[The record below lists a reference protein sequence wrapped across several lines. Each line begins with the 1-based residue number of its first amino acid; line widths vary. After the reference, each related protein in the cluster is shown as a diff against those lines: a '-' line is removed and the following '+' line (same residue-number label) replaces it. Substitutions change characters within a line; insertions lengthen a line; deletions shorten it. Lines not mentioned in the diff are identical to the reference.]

1 VQNLNLFMSV
11 NPASNRRRVR
21 EYTDGEDDL
30 IKHVLAALSTST
42 WELEE
47 SFLARWS
54 DVINFD
60 KFPRSAKVPE
70 LVSRIRQAS
79 KSSPHIVLVEPDAVD
94 KLVDQFPDAHAR
106 EFLSP
111 AAAAITQVP
120 NGAVRAPLY
129 IVSPKKILTGS
140 GDGESMVSRRTY
152 VEASTLSRKVREI
165 TQIDAVTREN
175 VNSQLRLVSFV
186 LQGFRTQLYNN
197 LVLEAS
203 NTDSLDL
210 AIPGLQGA
218 IKRNFIL
225 AMITHLT
232 EGRYLPLNEVRIDG
246 SEMSYLS
253 KSQRDELYEL
263 QKSEKSDKPFFPI
276 DFSIGQSSDYID
288 ADSFVSDGASRSR
301 EKSRWDVMSDYAH
314 RLESVLRKLIRV
326 YLRMDDYKAVENIRS
341 WSESEI
347 REWFD
352 KLTEVDLEPK
362 LKAINQEIIENFK
375 AFQQDIIDSSLL
387 EEREGSNAARLNYY
401 DQSRLFAYVLD
412 RTISRLPWGLMAKF
426 TMDVVNNSEDMSMGQ
441 KPSFI
446 EYAYSNQMSPFAI
459 VTPDFLTE
467 VMDKKVADMQVG
479 SFNSKCNALLSQ
491 GATNE

>member
-1 VQNLNLFMSV
+1 MSV
-11 NPASNRRRVR
+11 NPASNRKRVR

-30 IKHVLAALSTST
+30 IKHVLAALSTNS

-111 AAAAITQVP
+111 AAASITQIP
-120 NGAVRAPLY
+120 PGAVRAPLY
-129 IVSPKKILTGS
+129 IVSPKSKS
-140 GDGESMVSRRTY
+140 DESNINNNSRRTY
-152 VEASTLSRKVREI
+152 IEASTLSRKVREI
-165 TQIDAVTREN
+165 TQIDAVTKEN
-175 VNSQLRLVSFV
+175 VESQLRLVSFI

-203 NTDSLDL
+203 NTEALDIS
-210 AIPGLQGA
+210 IPGIQGA

-225 AMITHLT
+225 AMVTHIY
-232 EGRYLPLNEVRIDG
+232 EGRYLPMSEVRIDG
-246 SEMSYLS
+246 NEMTYLS
-253 KSQRDELYEL
+253 KSQRDELYDL
-263 QKSEKSDKPFFPI
+263 QKKEKNKKSFFPI

-288 ADSFVSDGASRSR
+288 AGSFISDGSSHSR
-301 EKSRWDVMSDYAH
+301 EKSRRDVLSEYAH
-314 RLESVLRKLIRV
+314 NLDAHLRKLVRIFM
-326 YLRMDDYKAVENIRS
+326 RMKDYNSVENVRS
-341 WSESEI
+341 WSDSEV

-352 KLTEVDLEPK
+352 NLTEEDLEPQIK
-362 LKAINQEIIENFK
+362 EINQDIISLFK
-375 AFQQDIIDSSLL
+375 AFQQDIIDPNLI
-387 EEREGSNAARLNYY
+387 EERESTVLDKLYHAAKLNYY
-401 DQSRLFAYVLD
+401 DQARLFAYVID
-412 RTISRLPWGLMAKF
+412 RTISRLPWGLLAKF
-426 TMDVVNNSEDMSMGQ
+426 TVDIVNNSEDMSMGQ

-446 EYAYSNQMSPFAI
+446 NYAYSNQFSPFAI
-459 VTPDFLTE
+459 VTPDFLSE
-467 VMDKKVADMQVG
+467 VLDKKVADTQVRN
-479 SFNSKCNALLSQ
+479 FQNKCEILLGG
-491 GATNE
+491 GAQSE